1 MFNKR
6 KTYLAAFLFLTF
18 VMLHL
23 PQRSR
28 AANVD
33 SLMLLLKSAADTSK
47 IDVLNALSLHYFD
60 KNPDKAIS
68 YAEQAMSLARKCNS
82 ARGLARAL
90 LNTGRGY
97 YSKGDNNKALN
108 YCLEAKKNFQSISD
122 KPGIADVFLAMAS
135 VYTDFGSYEKSLNYN
150 LQALAIREEMN
161 DSAAMASSLINVGLV
176 YYKLHKLNLALEYY
190 EKSLKLRTLLNDE
203 AGISACYN
211 NMANVYGDK
220 GENQTAL
227 DYLGKSLA
235 IKEKLGNKKGIASTL
250 NNIGSIYTYMNDQPK
265 AREYYLRSYE
275 LKKEVGDQLGMA
287 NTLGNIGGNYYFTG
301 DKKTAIEYFLKA
313 IDAAKQIGASDV
325 LLTNYK
331 NVAQTYFEVNKFKEA
346 ADYYMLAG
354 DLKDSIYNIEGARSM
369 NEMQAK
375 FDFEKQEKEL
385 KISRQNLEIQALDA
399 NKQRLFKNAFIIG
412 FILLLII
419 AFVIFNRYQLKQKAN
434 AKLEIQKQ
442 EIIRQH
448 NELNIAYGQ
457 IEAKNKDIT
466 DSIKYAKRIQ
476 LAFLPSAAFE
486 REFPD
491 NGFILYKPKDI
502 VSGDFY
508 WMEKKGSEVLIAAV
522 DCTGH
527 GVPGAFMSIVGF
539 NLLNQAVN
547 EHGVTKPSEILDE
560 MNAGVTD
567 TLRQYED
574 EATVKDGMDIALCNI
589 NYDTLQLQYA
599 GAYNSLWIIRDEK
612 LIELNANKF
621 PVGTFV
627 GETVRRFDNQTFQ
640 LQKGD
645 NIYLFTDGYA
655 DQFGGPLGK
664 KFKYKQ
670 LQELLKSAST
680 KPAREQKS
688 VLVKTFESWI
698 GRLEQVDDVL
708 IIGIRI

>member
-1 MFNKR
+1 MLYRR
-6 KTYLAAFLFLTF
+6 KTYFIAFLFFTGMM
-18 VMLHL
+18 VYL

-28 AANVD
+28 SANVD
-33 SLMLLLKSAADTSK
+33 SLMLLLKSSTDTAK
-47 IDVLNALSLHYFD
+47 IRVLNSLSLHYFD
-60 KNPDKAIS
+60 KTPDKAI
-68 YAEQAMSLARKCNS
+68 YYGKQAMELAKKYNAAS
-82 ARGLARAL
+82 GLARAL
-90 LNTGRGY
+90 LNIGRGY
-97 YSKGDNNKALN
+97 YSKGDNNKALGF
-108 YCLEAKKNFQSISD
+108 YQEAKKTFQGISN

-135 VYTDFGSYEKSLNYN
+135 VYTDFGSYEKSLNFN
-150 LQALAIREEMN
+150 LQALTIREELN
-161 DSAAMASSLINVGLV
+161 DSSAMSSSLINVGLV
-176 YYKLHKLNLALEYY
+176 YYKLHKLNLASDYY
-190 EKSLKLRTLLNDE
+190 QKSLKIRTLLHDE

-211 NMANVYGDK
+211 NLANVYGDK
-220 GENQTAL
+220 GENEKAL
-227 DYLGKSLA
+227 EYLRMSLA

-301 DKKTAIEYFLKA
+301 DKKTAIDYFLKA
-313 IDAAKQIGASDV
+313 IAAAKPIGASDV

-331 NVAQTYFEVNKFKEA
+331 NVAQTYFETGKFKES

-385 KISRQNLEIQALDA
+385 KISRQNLQIQALDA

-434 AKLEIQKQ
+434 AKLEAQKQ
-442 EIIRQH
+442 EIVRQH

-476 LAFLPSAAFE
+476 LAFLPKSGFE
-486 REFPD
+486 KEFPD

-508 WMEKKGSEVLIAAV
+508 WMEKKGNEVLIAAV

-547 EHGVTKPSEILDE
+547 EHGTTKPSDILDE

-589 NYDTLQLQYA
+589 NYDTLVLQYA
-599 GAYNSLWIIRDEK
+599 GAYNSLWITRDEK

-627 GETVRRFDNQTFQ
+627 GETVRKFDNQSFQ

-670 LQELLKSAST
+670 LQQLLKDNST
-680 KPAREQKS
+680 KPAKEQKA
-688 VLVKTFESWI
+688 VLVKTFENWI

-708 IIGIRI
+708 IIGIRV